1 MIWIHHTRGCDKNL
15 TECFFSVNWG
25 QVCLSAWHI
34 QPDRIFSRMKKVTGD
49 MNQWAHSSSSQLVLS
64 TDSQVT
70 AFSRSHHLRFVLC
83 FTKTFIRFWR
93 RYQLLVFGHRGS
105 LECCF
110 VYLFIFFTK
119 ECTYWKDGFISY
131 ISLKNYTTNALIL
144 LLHQPFCTRSSD
156 QRFYYVVLTLN
167 NIRLKELQLNFCPA
181 KGVPHCALRRLSN
194 PTYTLYTQWL
204 TGQYLFI
211 YTDESHVKPIFT
223 PLFDFLSTWK

>member
-15 TECFFSVNWG
+15 TESFFSVNWG

-70 AFSRSHHLRFVLC
+70 AFSRSHHLRLVLC

-93 RYQLLVFGHRGS
+93 RYQLLVFGHGGS

-110 VYLFIFFTK
+110 L
-119 ECTYWKDGFISY
+119 
-131 ISLKNYTTNALIL
+131 
-144 LLHQPFCTRSSD
+144 
-156 QRFYYVVLTLN
+156 VV
-167 NIRLKELQLNFCPA
+167 
-181 KGVPHCALRRLSN
+181 
-194 PTYTLYTQWL
+194 
-204 TGQYLFI
+204 LFI
-211 YTDESHVKPIFT
+211 YLFFLQRSVHIGKMDLFLIFHWKIT
-223 PLFDFLSTWK
+223 LLMLSFCFYINLSVPEVLIRGFIMSCWPWTIYGWKSSSWISALLKGFHTVHYGV